1 LSGRRG
7 GLAAIKEN
15 QTVRQSIR
23 NFLRPKQKLCYDAQL
38 RRQTLAGSCAKEQT
52 RNEGD
57 GPEIP
62 GHDDCVPAPP

>member
-15 QTVRQSIR
+15 QTARQSIR

-38 RRQTLAGSCAKEQT
+38 RRQTLAGICAKEQT
-52 RNEGD
+52 SE
-57 GPEIP
+57 
-62 GHDDCVPAPP
+62 